1 MIHCEDGEGVERQ
14 LDDFV
19 RDGVR
24 SGQVELDDE
33 AIAAQVAFLIHK
45 LQGGG
50 GIWSFGLPIDL
61 WKIDKLRIQ

>member
-33 AIAAQVAFLIHK
+33 AIAAQVAVLIHK

-61 WKIDKLRIQ
+61 

>member
-33 AIAAQVAFLIHK
+33 AIATQVAVLVHK

-50 GIWSFGLPIDL
+50 GIWSFGLP
-61 WKIDKLRIQ
+61 KAN